1 MTPKPRPRKVSKA
14 PKSVSSQTLKSME
27 PPKDAS
33 SSEMPPPPV
42 PPKAMAILEPE
53 MNALMDAFKN
63 AVIRTGQIYAFH
75 ADSRRLGINKY
86 APHPPRSLTDSLGR
100 EVDKF
105 DQLYDAME
113 SRLVG
118 HFFTSR
124 CVFNN
129 VQQLRAIAVLQ
140 RDLAREQHRAREAE
154 SAAIATRTRSKS
166 TSESPT
172 TRKVPLPPVDTDI
185 IMGPPPL
192 PTQTSPPPGHMNP
205 TRRGSTIS
213 LSSLHRPPFPLK
225 LDLSSSSLRLSAE
238 EAALFSQSL
247 PSPVSLAPKSARPS
261 AQTEM
266 DIMAAFASSSQHV
279 DIDLTVDEDAPM
291 SPIDASLGNTAD
303 KPIEL
308 DLESIDMEMSNM
320 TDLFGDAT
328 ETGSG
333 NSGGV
338 EGIFSPITPNT
349 RSSNAATE
357 PQEGVLD
364 MEILGALSAVDNNNH
379 DNHVFGTPD
388 ANALQSEQHSSLGVQ
403 SAASANV
410 APSPSAVLA
419 SFAASQPDG
428 NSQLAGGDSN
438 FDLSTLGLSNLD
450 SSFFQH
456 DPDMNLMDMEALLN
470 MGQSGGN
477 SDESKPSS

>member
-27 PPKDAS
+27 PSKDAS

-42 PPKAMAILEPE
+42 PPKVMAILEPE
-53 MNALMDAFKN
+53 MNALMDSFKN
-63 AVIRTGQIYAFH
+63 ALIRTGQIYAFH

-113 SRLVG
+113 SRL
-118 HFFTSR
+118 
-124 CVFNN
+124 
-129 VQQLRAIAVLQ
+129 LRAIAVLQ

-172 TRKVPLPPVDTDI
+172 TRNVPLPPVDTDV

-192 PTQTSPPPGHMNP
+192 PAQTSPPPGHMNP
-205 TRRGSTIS
+205 NRRGSTIS

-320 TDLFGDAT
+320 ADLFGDAT

-338 EGIFSPITPNT
+338 EGIFSPITPDAI
-349 RSSNAATE
+349 SLNAAKE

-364 MEILGALSAVDNNNH
+364 MEILGALSAVDDNNH

-388 ANALQSEQHSSLGVQ
+388 ANALQSEQHSSLGAQ
-403 SAASANV
+403 SAASANI

-428 NSQLAGGDSN
+428 SSQLAGGDSN
-438 FDLSTLGLSNLD
+438 FDLSTLGLSNFD
-450 SSFFQH
+450 PSFFHQH
-456 DPDMNLMDMEALLN
+456 PDINLMDMEALLE
-470 MGQSGGN
+470 MGGN